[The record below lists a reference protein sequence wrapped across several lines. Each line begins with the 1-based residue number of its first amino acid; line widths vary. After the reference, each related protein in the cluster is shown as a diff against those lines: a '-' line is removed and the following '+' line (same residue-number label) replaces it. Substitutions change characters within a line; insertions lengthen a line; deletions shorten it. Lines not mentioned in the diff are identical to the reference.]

1 MGHIICI
8 MGRSASGK
16 DTVYRHLLEENPF
29 GLRRIIPYT
38 TRPIRSGEE
47 NGREYFFCG
56 EDQVK
61 AFLEEGKIIELRTYQ
76 TVAGPWSY
84 FTADDGQFEEEG
96 DFLMI
101 GTLESYCKMKS
112 YFGEEKMVPIYIT
125 VDKGLLLSRALS
137 REMQQ
142 KEPNYAELCRRFL
155 ADEKDFSTEKMQE
168 AGIKKEFVN
177 KDLQE
182 TLAEITEYLGD
193 ILGKREVKLYE
204 K

>member
-16 DTVYRHLLEENPF
+16 DTVYRHLLEDNPF

>member
-16 DTVYRHLLEENPF
+16 DTVYRHLLEDNPF

-137 REMQQ
+137 REMKQR
-142 KEPNYAELCRRFL
+142 EPNYAELCRRFL

-177 KDLQE
+177 MDLQE

>member
-29 GLRRIIPYT
+29 DLRRVIPYT

-47 NGREYFFCG
+47 NGREYFFCS
-56 EDQVK
+56 EEQVK

-84 FTADDGQFEEEG
+84 FTADDGQFAGEG
-96 DFLMI
+96 DLLMI
-101 GTLESYCKMKS
+101 GTLESYCKMKD
-112 YFGEEKMVPIYIT
+112 YFGEEKLIPVYIT
-125 VDKGLLLSRALS
+125 ADKGLLLSRALS

-155 ADEKDFSTEKMQE
+155 ADERDFSKEKLQE
-168 AGIKKEFVN
+168 AGIEKEFVN
-177 KDLQE
+177 HDLQE
-182 TLAEITEYLGD
+182 ILAEIKGYLGD
-193 ILGKREVKLYE
+193 ILRKER
-204 K
+204 

>member
-47 NGREYFFCG
+47 NGREYFFCN
-56 EDQVK
+56 EEEVK
-61 AFLEEGKIIELRTYQ
+61 RFQEEGKIIELRTYQ

-84 FTADDGQFEEEG
+84 FTADDGQFEEKG

-101 GTLESYCKMKS
+101 GTLESFCKMKD
-112 YFGEEKMVPIYIT
+112 YFGEEKLIPIYIT
-125 VDKGLLLSRALS
+125 ADKGLLLSRALS

-155 ADEKDFSTEKMQE
+155 ADEKDFSKEKLQE
-168 AGIKKEFVN
+168 AGIEKEFVN
-177 KDLQE
+177 DALQE
-182 TLAEITEYLGD
+182 TLAEIKEYLGD
-193 ILGKREVKLYE
+193 ILRKER
-204 K
+204 